1 MRVLIAGGG
10 TAGHVE
16 PALSLAEQLRQR
28 GHDVW
33 LLGTPAGAEARLVP
47 QRDFP
52 LLEIEKVPFPRRLNL
67 QLLTFIP
74 KQLRVLLT
82 TRRHMLRNN
91 IDVVVG
97 FGGYV
102 AWPAYVA
109 ARLMHRVMVVFSYD
123 ARPGIAN
130 RIAARW
136 TNWLGVGVHDA
147 HGVFARARYTGV
159 PLRQAIISLDRVQ
172 SRTRAAD
179 TLGLDTNRKTL
190 VVFGGSL
197 GAVRIN
203 AALLDCADAITGTG
217 WQVLHI
223 TGSRNES
230 DLSAS
235 LKKESSGQWRA
246 LGYLD
251 DMASAYA
258 LADLVVSRSGA
269 VTCAELTATGVPAV
283 LVPYAVGNG
292 EQTLNAES
300 LLKSGGYRLVADVEL
315 DGERLWREL
324 QPLLMGSD
332 LEAMND
338 NAMRWSAQQ
347 RTADAAHALATLVEE
362 AAQHGR

>member
-1 MRVLIAGGG
+1 MRILIAGGG

-33 LLGTPAGAEARLVP
+33 LLGTAAGVEARLVP
-47 QRDFP
+47 ERGFA
-52 LLEIEKVPFPRRLNL
+52 LLEIERVPFPRRLNL
-67 QLLTFIP
+67 QVLTFIP
-74 KQLRVLLT
+74 KQVQVVFA
-82 TRRHMLRNN
+82 TRRHMSRNN
-91 IDVVVG
+91 IGVVVG

-109 ARLMHRVMVVFSYD
+109 ARLLRRVMVVFSYD
-123 ARPGIAN
+123 AHPGIAN

-136 TNWLGVGVHDA
+136 TSWLAVGVRNA
-147 HGVFARARYTGV
+147 HGIFARARYTGV
-159 PLRQAIISLDRVQ
+159 PLRQTIISLDRT
-172 SRTRAAD
+172 RARERAAD
-179 TLGLDTNRKTL
+179 ALGLDVNRKTL

-197 GAVRIN
+197 GAVRLN
-203 AALLDCADAITGTG
+203 AALLECADAITDAG

-223 TGSRNES
+223 TGARNES

-235 LKKESSGQWRA
+235 LRKESSGQWRA

-292 EQTLNAES
+292 EQSLNAES
-300 LLKSGGYRLVADVEL
+300 LVTSGGYRVVADADL
-315 DGERLWREL
+315 DGVRLWQEL
-324 QPLLMGSD
+324 QPLVIGSELD
-332 LEAMND
+332 SMRA
-338 NAMRWSAQQ
+338 NALRWSAEQ
-347 RTADAAHALATLVEE
+347 RTADAAHVLAAFVEE
-362 AAQHGR
+362 AAVHGR